1 MKIRLRK
8 WIFFFLPRNFFTW
21 TLISKMAVK
30 MNLRIIT
37 KNHAADPEI
46 GFLAKSISKPNGWA
60 TAMSTAWE
68 LIVNKFVFYLN
79 YCNPT
84 WPKVFEV
91 RSLQARKPSL
101 KIGSCKKFIND
112 RKTFDHSSFDSLF
125 IYKNRLS
132 WVKLETRAHSRLNS
146 IYKKIVYL
154 IFILFFRIL
163 SLFV

>member
-1 MKIRLRK
+1 
-8 WIFFFLPRNFFTW
+8 
-21 TLISKMAVK
+21 MAVK
-30 MNLRIIT
+30 INLRIIT

-46 GFLAKSISKPNGWA
+46 MFLAKSISKLNGCA
-60 TAMSTAWE
+60 TAISTALE
-68 LIVNKFVFYLN
+68 LILIKFVLNLN

-84 WPKVFEV
+84 SPKVFEV

-112 RKTFDHSSFDSLF
+112 RKTFNHSSFDSLF

-146 IYKKIVYL
+146 IYIKNL
-154 IFILFFRIL
+154 FI
-163 SLFV
+163 